1 MNQQQFFENLKE
13 ALEIEDRELDLTDQF
28 KEYEEWDSLA
38 RLSLIAM
45 LDEEYDVI
53 LEDAIFNQINT
64 IQELVDAVE
73 QKAD

>member
-64 IQELVDAVE
+64 VQELIDAVE